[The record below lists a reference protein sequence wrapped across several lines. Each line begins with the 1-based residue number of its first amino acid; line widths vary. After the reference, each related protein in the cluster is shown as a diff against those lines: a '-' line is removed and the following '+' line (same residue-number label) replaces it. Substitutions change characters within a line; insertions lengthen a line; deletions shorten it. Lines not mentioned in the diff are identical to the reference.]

1 MIDTVRIS
9 EKGKHQLI
17 SLKRRTGIGNW
28 NTLCRWAFCL
38 SLSEKTEPPQENI
51 QDYSSIEMT
60 WKTFGGVYEDV
71 YLALLVNRAKKAGVN
86 LDKHAVN
93 QYFKLH
99 VHRGISYL
107 TGNPNLK
114 SISNLIELSC

>member
-1 MIDTVRIS
+1 MIETVRIS
-9 EKGKHQLI
+9 EKGKHQLM

-38 SLSEKTEPPQENI
+38 SLSEKSEPPQENI
-51 QDYSSIEMT
+51 QDSNSIEMT
-60 WKTFGGVYEDV
+60 WKTFAGAQEDV
-71 YLALLVNRAKKAGVN
+71 YLALLISRAKKAGVEHT
-86 LDKHAVN
+86 KQAIN

-107 TGNPNLK
+107 IGNPNLK
-114 SISNLIELSC
+114 NVSNLIELCC

>member
-1 MIDTVRIS
+1 MIETVRIS

-17 SLKRRTGIGNW
+17 ALKRRTGIGNW

-51 QDYSSIEMT
+51 QDFSSIEMT
-60 WKTFGGVYEDV
+60 WKTFAGVHEDI
-71 YLALLVNRAKKAGVN
+71 YLALLLQRVEKAGV
-86 LDKHAVN
+86 DKDKQYVN
-93 QYFKLH
+93 QYFRLH

-107 TGNPNLK
+107 NGNSSLK
-114 SISNLIELSC
+114 NIVNLIELAC